1 MKISEKIKLF
11 RASQNMT
18 QKDMER
24 LLNIG
29 TGSIQNYELERTKP
43 NHGFL
48 NTFCNQFPE
57 HALWLISDHA
67 DVTSIKNKA
76 LSNK

>member
-1 MKISEKIKLF
+1 MNISEKIKLF

-18 QKDMER
+18 QKEMES
-24 LLNIG
+24 LLKIG

-57 HALWLISDHA
+57 DALWLISDHA
-67 DVTSIKNKA
+67 DVASVKNKA
-76 LSNK
+76 LSKQ